1 MKVNFAHLWLAE
13 DLSDVEV
20 QLKITETPVTQGVER
35 AAKRAKTESEVVR
48 SIPAHKAI
56 LSAIPYFRVQVCGIE
71 QHALCQAVP
80 LL

>member
-20 QLKITETPVTQGVER
+20 QLKVSETPVAEGTER

-56 LSAIPYFRVQVCGIE
+56 LSAIPYLRAQV
-71 QHALCQAVP
+71 
-80 LL
+80 